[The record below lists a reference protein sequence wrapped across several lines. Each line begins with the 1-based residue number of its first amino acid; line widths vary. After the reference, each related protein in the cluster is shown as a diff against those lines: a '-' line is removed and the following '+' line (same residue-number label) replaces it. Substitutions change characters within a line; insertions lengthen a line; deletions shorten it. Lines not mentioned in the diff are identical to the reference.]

1 MSTREANH
9 DIIYKAL
16 EIKVNAL
23 HYDGVNRRLR

>member
-1 MSTREANH
+1 MSTREAN

-16 EIKVNAL
+16 ELKVNAL